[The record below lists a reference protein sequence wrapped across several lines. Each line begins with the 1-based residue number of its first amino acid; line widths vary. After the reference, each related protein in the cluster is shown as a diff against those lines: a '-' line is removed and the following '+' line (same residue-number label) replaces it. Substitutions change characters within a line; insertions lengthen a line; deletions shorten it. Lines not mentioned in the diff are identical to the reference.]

1 MLNLRM
7 SRTPPPSAAALL
19 ERPPAGPVPPSN
31 QVAADRAGA
40 AAASAARVRSQWLWL
55 LLVLALALV
64 LRLAVVGWLAGMPLF
79 VADERD
85 YDALATHLAATG
97 QYAYQPGVP
106 TSLRPP
112 LYPAL
117 VAGVYRLAGPQSH
130 TLVRLVQALLGT
142 LTVALVW
149 QLGRRLYDER
159 TGLVAAAIVAA
170 YPSLVAATGL
180 ILTETLFTFLLVAGV
195 TLLVEY
201 RLRGGWGWVAAGSAM
216 LALAALTRSV
226 LWLFPPILL
235 SWVLLA
241 GPGTRWTA
249 RLGHAGVAAAAFG
262 LVLLPWTI
270 RNTLLHK
277 TFVTVD
283 VMGGRNFMMG
293 NYEFTPLDRPWD
305 AISMEGE
312 RAWHHVLLAAYP
324 DRPPLTQ
331 GQLDKLALKYGLN
344 YVRRHPVQTLVR
356 DVAKFFH
363 FWQLERE
370 VVAGLARGWWG
381 ELPRWAVMAVA
392 AVIVSSYV
400 VVLLSGVWGA
410 LRAMSGCPAGVVLLV
425 LVIAL
430 VCGIHTLVFG
440 HSRYHL
446 PLMPLVG
453 VFAAAA
459 MCQGRDLL
467 TRQRGKLSL
476 WFAAGLCGLL
486 VAGWAVELLS
496 AAARLWS

>member
-1 MLNLRM
+1 VVLVV
-7 SRTPPPSAAALL
+7 AL
-19 ERPPAGPVPPSN
+19 G
-31 QVAADRAGA
+31 
-40 AAASAARVRSQWLWL
+40 
-55 LLVLALALV
+55 

-85 YDALATHLAATG
+85 YDGLATHLAATG
-97 QYAYQPGVP
+97 EYAYQSGVP

-130 TLVRLVQALLGT
+130 TLVRLIQALLGT
-142 LTVALVW
+142 LTAGLVW
-149 QLGRRLYDER
+149 QLGRRLYDEQ
-159 TGLVAAAIVAA
+159 TGLAAAAIVAL
-170 YPSLVAATGL
+170 YPSLIAATGL

-195 TLLVEY
+195 VLLVEY
-201 RLRGGWGWVAAGSAM
+201 RWRGEWGWLAAGSGV

-235 SWVLLA
+235 SWVALA
-241 GPGTRWTA
+241 GPSPRWA
-249 RLGHAGVAAAAFG
+249 VRLGHAAVAAAAFG

-293 NYEFTPLDRPWD
+293 NYEYTPLDRPWD

-312 RAWHHVLLAAYP
+312 RAWHHVLLASYP
-324 DRPPLTQ
+324 DRRPRTQ
-331 GQLDKLALKYGLN
+331 GQLDKLALRYGLD
-344 YVRRHPVQTLVR
+344 YVRRHPLQTLVR

-381 ELPRWAVMAVA
+381 GLPRWAVLAA
-392 AVIVSSYV
+392 AVMIVGSYV
-400 VVLLSGVWGA
+400 LVLLSGVWGA
-410 LRAMSGCPAGVVLLV
+410 LRVGGRCPAGVVLLW
-425 LVIAL
+425 LIIGFI
-430 VCGIHTLVFG
+430 CGIHTLVFG

-446 PLMPLVG
+446 PLMPLIG
-453 VFAAAA
+453 VFAGAAWVHWREVLDLRW
-459 MCQGRDLL
+459 GRWSWGL
-467 TRQRGKLSL
+467 
-476 WFAAGLCGLL
+476 AVGLCGLL
-486 VAGWAVELLS
+486 AAGWAVEV
-496 AAARLWS
+496 ARAARFLL

>member
-1 MLNLRM
+1 MT
-7 SRTPPPSAAALL
+7 RTITPDAPAPAGPLPRPSAAA
-19 ERPPAGPVPPSN
+19 AQKVPCPSACGGSRL
-31 QVAADRAGA
+31 V
-40 AAASAARVRSQWLWL
+40 WLG
-55 LLVLALALV
+55 LVLALALG

-85 YDALATHLAATG
+85 YDALATHLATFG
-97 QYAYQPGVP
+97 EYAYERGVP

-117 VAGVYRLAGPQSH
+117 LAGVYRLAGPQSH
-130 TLVRLVQALLGT
+130 SLVRLIQALLGT
-142 LTVALVW
+142 LTAGLVW
-149 QLGRRLYDER
+149 QLGRRLFDFR
-159 TGLVAAAIVAA
+159 TALVAAAVCAA

-180 ILTETLFTFLLVAGV
+180 VLTETLFTFLLVLGV
-195 TLLVEY
+195 VLLVEY
-201 RLRGGWGWVAAGSAM
+201 RWRGGWGWLAVGSAV
-216 LALAALTRSV
+216 LGLAALTRSV

-235 SWVLLA
+235 GWVILA
-241 GPGTRWTA
+241 GRSPRWVV
-249 RLGHAGVAAAAFG
+249 RLGHAGVVAAAFG

-277 TFVTVD
+277 TLVTVD

-293 NYEFTPLDRPWD
+293 NYEHTPLDRPWD

-312 RAWHHVLLAAYP
+312 QAWHHVLLAAHP
-324 DRPPLTQ
+324 DRRPRTQ
-331 GQLDKLALKYGLN
+331 GQLDKLALRYGLD
-344 YVRRHPVQTLVR
+344 YVRRHPLQTLVR

-381 ELPRWAVMAVA
+381 GLPRWAVLLA
-392 AVIVSSYV
+392 AAAIVGSYV

-410 LRAMSGCPAGVVLLV
+410 LRVGSACPAGAVLLV
-425 LVIAL
+425 LVVVF

-459 MCQGRDLL
+459 WIHWRVAFDW
-467 TRQRGKLSL
+467 RRGGWSL
-476 WFAAGLCGLL
+476 WLAAGLCGLL
-486 VAGWAVELLS
+486 LAGWTYEVVGVAVRLLP
-496 AAARLWS
+496 